1 MQLTHTTHG
10 VERPRWLSDLITLL
24 PLWLIAAGV
33 SVEGFPQTV
42 VPGWVFLGE
51 FILGI
56 ILCIVFIASGWMRLE
71 IGLYSLTPL
80 LLFFLL
86 DEIVRGYK
94 TPFILMAVLLL
105 SAGLL
110 LYNRRRHP
118 IILIAAIW
126 LLLLIVSNASR
137 NYWDFVTL
145 TGRERCFMDCV
156 PPPETW
162 LAPVRM
168 MFLP

>member
-1 MQLTHTTHG
+1 MQLSHEIHDTA
-10 VERPRWLSDLITLL
+10 RPRWLSDLLSLL

-42 VPGWVFLGE
+42 MPGWLFLVE
-51 FILGI
+51 FILGLV
-56 ILCIVFIASGWMRLE
+56 LCIVLIASGRMRLE
-71 IGLYSLTPL
+71 IGLYSLAPL

-94 TPFILMAVLLL
+94 TPFILMAASLL
-105 SAGLL
+105 SVGLL

-126 LLLLIVSNASR
+126 LLLLAVSNASR

-145 TGRERCFMDCV
+145 TGREHCFMDCV

-162 LAPVRM
+162 FAPIQM